1 MELSNTQKRL
11 LIYSLVLFG
20 ITELLEQVYPAT
32 NISIASDF
40 ELFIN
45 SIIITINHFSL
56 AAALSGMIIL
66 GIRLIRKR
74 GLTLKTTL
82 MPSLSFLFI
91 LFIIYLYV
99 FPYSVLNEIGDILE
113 SKPHYVNSLASMNE
127 SLERKDLSPDKRAF
141 ISKDYAR
148 IKYETE
154 GLIFDYVN
162 SEGTLL
168 TYKPTVEEVS
178 KRENLLK
185 SQIEAMIWNRL
196 NKRSIM
202 NALIF
207 WVLLTL
213 CSILIGLFSPINE
226 IESH

>member
-1 MELSNTQKRL
+1 MELSNTQKRI
-11 LIYSLVLFG
+11 LIYSLALFG
-20 ITELLEQVYPAT
+20 ITELLEQAYPVT
-32 NISIASDF
+32 NISNASDF

-45 SIIITINHFSL
+45 SVIITINHFSL
-56 AAALSGMIIL
+56 AVALSGMIIL

-74 GLTLKTTL
+74 GLTLKTAL
-82 MPSLSFLFI
+82 MPCFSFLFI
-91 LFIIYLYV
+91 LFVIYLYV
-99 FPYSVLNEIGDILE
+99 FPYSVLNEMGEILE
-113 SKPHYVNSLASMNE
+113 SNPHYVNLLAALNE

-162 SEGTLL
+162 PEGTLL

-178 KRENLLK
+178 KRENMLK
-185 SQIEAMIWNRL
+185 FQIESMVWNRI
-196 NKRSIM
+196 NKKSIM

-207 WVLLTL
+207 WPLLTL
-213 CSILIGLFSPINE
+213 SSILIGLFSSIKE
-226 IESH
+226 IESY